1 MWQKQQ
7 VEEGVKLEMAVL
19 ASYLEIYQE
28 KMFDLLVSTR
38 TDLQVRLHPTLG
50 PHVPGL
56 IQSPVTNSKEVNE
69 LLDFGAKNRAVGA
82 TSMNANSSRSHAI
95 FTLDIRLSYSGSKGK
110 DLQSRIHFVDLAG
123 SEKQKKTHASGERLQ
138 EGIAINQS
146 LSSLSRVIQALAGTS
161 GIQPVFRESKLT
173 LLLKEAL
180 SGNSRTVL
188 LACISPARSNHDESV
203 STLEFAARC
212 KLIKTHAKKN
222 EQDKKVLIETLAKEK
237 EDVEGRL
244 EAERQ
249 QKLLLQQELERERE
263 EVREKQEFARSVQE
277 EKQRIEEMLR
287 KLQDEQENQKGKDE
301 AQKGELE
308 RIQQKKAE
316 EESERMKL
324 QAELLQLRR
333 KEEEERQRLE
343 AERASEERNR
353 KLLQEALTESEK
365 RERDLKNKAEGLENL
380 KDSFQADMEK
390 KAQEHKMQRDNHL
403 KKLGIAGLEA
413 FEDSST
419 TPYLVNMNPD
429 KSLEGCLMI
438 YLPLGETRI
447 GADFEKCNVC
457 LTGVEVAKEVCVI
470 TREKEKEGTEEPEKM
485 QVERLGDALVRVN
498 GCQVEGSSDLESGDR
513 LAIGRAHIFR
523 VVIPGSSSEETVE
536 SNFEKAMKELQDK
549 SQVDPRW
556 RGAVD
561 EAVMIV
567 KRDKGTEEARL
578 SGCLSYSGEH
588 RIFA

>member
-1 MWQKQQ
+1 M
-7 VEEGVKLEMAVL
+7 L
-19 ASYLEIYQE
+19 
-28 KMFDLLVSTR
+28 R
-38 TDLQVRLHPTLG
+38 
-50 PHVPGL
+50 
-56 IQSPVTNSKEVNE
+56 VNE

-301 AQKGELE
+301 ALLE
-308 RIQQKKAE
+308 Q
-316 EESERMKL
+316 
-324 QAELLQLRR
+324 
-333 KEEEERQRLE
+333 
-343 AERASEERNR
+343 
-353 KLLQEALTESEK
+353 
-365 RERDLKNKAEGLENL
+365 
-380 KDSFQADMEK
+380 
-390 KAQEHKMQRDNHL
+390 
-403 KKLGIAGLEA
+403 
-413 FEDSST
+413 T
-419 TPYLVNMNPD
+419 T
-429 KSLEGCLMI
+429 
-438 YLPLGETRI
+438 
-447 GADFEKCNVC
+447 
-457 LTGVEVAKEVCVI
+457 
-470 TREKEKEGTEEPEKM
+470 
-485 QVERLGDALVRVN
+485 
-498 GCQVEGSSDLESGDR
+498 
-513 LAIGRAHIFR
+513 
-523 VVIPGSSSEETVE
+523 
-536 SNFEKAMKELQDK
+536 
-549 SQVDPRW
+549 W
-556 RGAVD
+556 
-561 EAVMIV
+561 
-567 KRDKGTEEARL
+567 
-578 SGCLSYSGEH
+578 
-588 RIFA
+588 